1 MATRQAA
8 DLYFTF
14 GTRKTLTVNHEINSP
29 VASPRRSAARL
40 RTIGIIVLL
49 LGIGGAGVVYWLG
62 THAPDV
68 SGDLSMVGYNRARTR
83 QMGMLYG
90 KMGPVIEEWFDDLK
104 QPGTQAEIII
114 TVSILIAAGCF
125 YFARLLHHDDEPP

>member
-1 MATRQAA
+1 MAVS
-8 DLYFTF
+8 DE
-14 GTRKTLTVNHEINSP
+14 KNNPVSSP
-29 VASPRRSAARL
+29 KRAARL
-40 RTIGIIVLL
+40 RMIGILVLL

-62 THAPDV
+62 TRSPDV
-68 SGDLSMVGYNRARTR
+68 SDNLSMVGYNKARTR

-90 KMGPVIEEWFDDLK
+90 KMGPVIEKWFDELK

-125 YFARLLHHDDEPP
+125 YFARLSDVDDAS